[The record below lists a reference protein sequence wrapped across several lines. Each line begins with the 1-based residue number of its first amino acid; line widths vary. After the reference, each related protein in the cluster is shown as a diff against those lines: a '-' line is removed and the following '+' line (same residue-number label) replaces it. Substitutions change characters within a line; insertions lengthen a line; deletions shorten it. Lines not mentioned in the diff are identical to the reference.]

1 MNDLQQTDGGVAAAL
16 GFRAAGVAAH
26 IKYANRRDFALI
38 VSDRPAQAAGLFT
51 TNAVAAAPVR
61 LGRERLA
68 GGRLRAIAVNT
79 GFANACTGETGMEN
93 ARAMS
98 RLVSRALG
106 IPDEETL
113 VCSTGVI
120 GMPLPMDRIAA
131 GVELARAALGRSS
144 GTEAATA
151 IMTTDTVPKQH
162 AVRFLVDG
170 HPVTVGGMCK
180 GAGMIEP
187 YLATMLAFITTDAAV
202 APGDLRDALRAAVE
216 VSFNRV
222 IIDNDR
228 STNDTAVVMANGA
241 SAAPALS
248 PAHPA
253 WPRFT
258 AALTAVCTE
267 LARQMVMDGEGVT
280 KFVTLRV
287 TGARSPDDAQLAG
300 RAIARSMLVKTS
312 WYGLDPNWGR
322 VIAAVGYSGA
332 AVEESRV
339 RIRYGEILA
348 FDRGRVADAA
358 TRAALKEVM
367 RNRAFEVGVDLG
379 LGDGACTLFTCDL
392 TRDYVNINADYT
404 T

>member
-1 MNDLQQTDGGVAAAL
+1 MNDLQQVNGGVTAAQ
-16 GFRAAGVAAH
+16 GFRAAGVEAH
-26 IKYANRRDFALI
+26 SKYADRKDFALI
-38 VSDRPAQAAGLFT
+38 VSDRPANAAGLFT

-79 GFANACTGETGMEN
+79 GFANACTGEQGMKN

-98 RLVSRALG
+98 RLVSGALG
-106 IPDEETL
+106 IPDEETI
-113 VCSTGVI
+113 VCTTGVI
-120 GMPLPMDRIAA
+120 GMHLPMERNAA
-131 GVELARAALGRSS
+131 GVELARAALDPAG
-144 GTEAATA
+144 GADAATA
-151 IMTTDTVPKQH
+151 IMTTDTVSKQH
-162 AVRFLVDG
+162 AVRFQVDG

-187 YLATMLAFITTDAAV
+187 YLATMLGFITTDASV
-202 APGDLRDALRAAVE
+202 APADLREALRAAVE

-222 IIDNDR
+222 VIDNDR
-228 STNDTAVVMANGA
+228 STNDTVIVMANGA

-287 TGARSPDDAQLAG
+287 TGARSADDAQLAA

-332 AVEESRV
+332 AVEESLV
-339 RIRYGEILA
+339 RIRYGDILA

-367 RNRAFEVGVDLG
+367 RERAFEVGVDLG
-379 LGDGACTLFTCDL
+379 LGDGDCTIFTCDL
-392 TRDYVNINADYT
+392 SREYVNINADYT